1 MGKSSIPQ
9 KVGARQVHAPA
20 TAILLVLGAYL
31 CWMVHDTIVKLLT
44 AGYSVPQI
52 LFFGRVLAVPL
63 SLYLS
68 ARTIGRSAFR
78 VKWIGLHLLRAIS
91 SAADMV
97 CFVSAI
103 ALTSLANVTTITFS
117 SPLIMAVL
125 SAVLLHETVGWR
137 RWMAVLVG
145 FLGVIVVLQPSGAGL
160 GLASFLALGS
170 AVAYAVYLILT
181 RLVTRHEPVP
191 VIVLWNSGLVII
203 FVALWMVP
211 FWKTPSSH
219 DWWMFAT
226 IAVTGVI
233 GQYAITE
240 GFRLGEASLLAPLQY
255 TSLIWAAL
263 FGYLVFGDIPTLTL
277 WVGAAIIIL
286 STIYLMHHERRGRTS
301 LKRGRAAGESG
312 G

>member
-1 MGKSSIPQ
+1 M
-9 KVGARQVHAPA
+9 
-20 TAILLVLGAYL
+20 LLVLGAYF
-31 CWMVHDTIVKLLT
+31 CWMVHDVIVKLLT

-68 ARTIGRSAFR
+68 ARTTGFAVLRAN
-78 VKWIGLHLLRAIS
+78 WIGLHLLRAIA
-91 SAADMV
+91 SAVDLV

-125 SAVLLHETVGWR
+125 SAVMLHETVGWR

-160 GLASFLALGS
+160 GLASLLALGS
-170 AVAYAVYLILT
+170 AVAYAVYLVLT

-191 VIVLWNSGLVII
+191 VIVLWNSGLVMI
-203 FVALWMVP
+203 FVALWMIP
-211 FWKTPSSH
+211 LWKTPSAH
-219 DWWMFAT
+219 DWWLFAT
-226 IAVTGVI
+226 ISVTGVI
-233 GQYAITE
+233 GQYATTE
-240 GFRLGEASLLAPLQY
+240 GFRLGEASMLAPLQY

-277 WVGAAIIIL
+277 WIGAAIIIL
-286 STIYLMHHERRGRTS
+286 STIYLMHHERRSR
-301 LKRGRAAGESG
+301 
-312 G
+312 